1 MNCLWQFVL
10 SKKIQSQK
18 ERRESRDLMNIVD
31 DIGNINIVGDKKQ
44 AGEMNM
50 PINTNEERK
59 NTNKIETNV
68 ISNGKYNIGNKR
80 GKQNKKKRQ

>member
-1 MNCLWQFVL
+1 
-10 SKKIQSQK
+10 
-18 ERRESRDLMNIVD
+18 MNIVD

-80 GKQNKKKRQ
+80 GKQNKKKRQWRRKKDKC

>member
-1 MNCLWQFVL
+1 MNCLLQFVL

-68 ISNGKYNIGNKR
+68 ISNGKYNIRNKR